1 MRQGFR
7 HAMAWLHAWSGLVVG
22 WVLFAVFVTG
32 TASFYRAGITQWMR
46 PELVAI
52 EADPGR
58 AADLG
63 AAYLRRQMP
72 DAMGWFIA
80 LPTPEK
86 PAISVMWWKS
96 MEGPFH
102 EALLDPATGEPTRAR
117 ETRGGDFLYRFHY
130 ELSMPPTLGRWIVGA
145 CTLVMLVALISGIV
159 THRRIFAD
167 FFTFRRGAKSAQRGW
182 LDAHNVAGV
191 LGLPFHLMIAYT
203 GLTLLATLYMPW
215 GVRTAYKG
223 DEIRYFVEA
232 GLMPELRW
240 TAGRPGTLTP
250 LGPIVAAA
258 VARGG
263 EVPEGLTVW
272 NPADVNAAV
281 VAIFEEPHGLSHH
294 HAQIAFDGQTGAVL
308 GTNGAVGPAT
318 GTGTVMA
325 GLHMGHFA
333 GPVLRLLLVLCGL
346 MGAATVAT
354 GLVLWAVAR
363 APKGAAPAGSGLLL
377 VRALNLGTVAGL
389 PAGIAAYFLANRL
402 LPVGLSER
410 ASFEVGAFFGVWV
423 LVALYAVLRPGPRAW
438 TQALG
443 LVGALYLAVP
453 PVAAL
458 TGGLSQP
465 GGALRFLGFDLWM
478 LALGLGFVFAARK
491 AAARA
496 GAPLRRP
503 VRGMTGEEALRA

>member
-7 HAMAWLHAWSGLVVG
+7 QSMAWLHAWSGLVVG

-32 TASFYRAGITQWMR
+32 TASFYRTEITQWMR
-46 PELVAI
+46 PELVAA
-52 EADPGR
+52 ETGPGR
-58 AADLG
+58 AAELG
-63 AAYLRRQMP
+63 AAYLQRRMP
-72 DAMGWFIA
+72 DAMGWFIE
-80 LPTPEK
+80 LPRPEK

-96 MEGPFH
+96 MEGPFNQ
-102 EALLDPATGEPTRAR
+102 ALLDPATGEPSAAR

-130 ELSMPPTLGRWIVGA
+130 ELGMPPTLGRYIVGA
-145 CTLVMLVALISGIV
+145 CTLVMLVALVSGIV

-167 FFTFRRGAKSAQRGW
+167 FFTFRRDRSAQRGW

-191 LGLPFHLMIAYT
+191 LGMPFHLMIAYT

-223 DEIRYFVEA
+223 DDLRYFVEA
-232 GLMPELRW
+232 GLMPELRFA
-240 TAGRPGTLTP
+240 AGKPGTLAP

-263 EVPEGLTVW
+263 EAPEGLSVW
-272 NPADVNAAV
+272 NPGDVNATV

-294 HAQIAFDGQTGAVL
+294 HPQIAFDGQTGAVL
-308 GTNGAVGPAT
+308 GTNGAVGSAT
-318 GTGTVMA
+318 ATGTVMA

-363 APKGAAPAGSGLLL
+363 APKGAAPAGFGLRL
-377 VRALNLGTVAGL
+377 VRALNLGTIAGL

-402 LPVGLSER
+402 LPVGLPER
-410 ASFEVGAFFGVWV
+410 AGWEIGAFFAAWA
-423 LVALYAVLRPGPRAW
+423 LLALYGLLRPGPRAW
-438 TQALG
+438 GEALV

-453 PVAAL
+453 PVSAL
-458 TGGLSQP
+458 ALGLGLPGGLI
-465 GGALRFLGFDLWM
+465 RFLGFDVAM
-478 LALGLGFVFAARK
+478 LALGLGFLFAARK

-503 VRGMTGEEALRA
+503 AHRLSAEEALRA